1 MSADRTPSRRS
12 APLERGTLENA
23 KKSKPFRIFDFLWR
37 RGPLI
42 LGLGVPAF
50 VLLSLLLA
58 LFVRPIYKVDGTL
71 LIKQTKEPTITGRER
86 ESIQGDIGVFQ
97 RTLVLRLMDRE
108 VLQNALDKI
117 PDDKRPDFLKG
128 LGSSDRAIYSLMSR
142 LVAKEVERTYL
153 INVSLAAGESRG
165 LALTLYEVLS
175 SLIDKL
181 QAEQEKQYA
190 SRLNYL
196 RSERDKISSRGT
208 EEKKRILDLAGHFSN
223 RSFLRADYATDLG
236 KMNLIQKLYWEAQA
250 NTLSKAAVL
259 DEAEK
264 DRLTLGKASLEPF
277 AEERVADN
285 FGINQITQW
294 TYGKSQELRATID
307 GLKPENPDRK
317 YIEDRMASMNEY
329 MANYKK
335 RVAEETIK
343 NLTEKR
349 AFELDTAVTKARNAY
364 DAVRQT
370 SEQLGRELNTANEE
384 ATQISEGI
392 FEANELTFGL
402 AQLRDRLASINTR
415 IDDVELEAKS
425 PLPVT
430 IDQIPVPPEK
440 PASSNAAKL
449 RIIVFIL
456 SFGLVGGI
464 CLLFDFLDGRVRSR
478 EELGAAI
485 GGAGAE
491 PVPATVSGGEDP
503 AFAKILL
510 DQPSHPASLALRDLA
525 LRLILEHQRCGAKIF
540 AFVGAHPRAG
550 NTTIALNIA
559 RAISAHGFKV
569 LLAEFPTPSPGLAAA
584 AALAARS
591 APPSPW
597 GNKEPDPVSA
607 VEIIPW
613 VTGVSED
620 RVRSS
625 LDSFLAN
632 ASKAYDA
639 VVLDLVSPARSDV
652 ANEAALKADVVVVT
666 ARQHVAL
673 YREVRSIVESAAAGG
688 VPALTTLLNFCLPDP
703 LRIRALALL
712 ATAQVSTSF
721 LHERF
726 STWSRAT
733 GVSLLEKL
741 RRSGAWKVI
750 ARRIEKKPAAP
761 AADPAT
767 PGTTEEKNLEE
778 KK

>member
-1 MSADRTPSRRS
+1 MNASPAHRP
-12 APLERGTLENA
+12 APINRGSLENA
-23 KKSKPFRIFDFLWR
+23 KKSKPFRALDFLWR

-42 LGLGVPAF
+42 LGLGIPAF
-50 VLLSLLLA
+50 VVLGILVIP
-58 LFVRPIYKVDGTL
+58 FIHPIYKVDGTL

-97 RTLVLRLMDRE
+97 RTLVLRILDRD
-108 VLQNALDKI
+108 VLQNALEKI
-117 PDDKRPDFLKG
+117 PDDKRPAFLKG

-153 INVSLAAGESRG
+153 IKVSLDAGESKG
-165 LALTLYEVLS
+165 LSVTLYEVLS
-175 SLIDKL
+175 SLIEKL
-181 QAEQEKQYA
+181 QAEQEKQFA

-196 RSERDKISSRGT
+196 RSERDKISARGK
-208 EEKKRILDLAGHFSN
+208 EEKKHVLDLANRFTN
-223 RSFLRADYATDLG
+223 RSFLRSDYSTDLG

-250 NTLSKAAVL
+250 DTLSKAAAL
-259 DEAEK
+259 DQAEK
-264 DRLTLGKASLEPF
+264 DRVSLAKTSLEPF

-317 YIEDRMASMNEY
+317 YVEERMASMNDY

-343 NLTEKR
+343 NLSEKR
-349 AFELDTAVTKARNAY
+349 EFELDTAVTKARNAY
-364 DAVRQT
+364 EAVRKT
-370 SEQLGRELNTANEE
+370 SDQLGRELASANQE
-384 ATQISEGI
+384 ATDVSEGI

-402 AQLRDRLASINTR
+402 GQLRDRLASINTR

-430 IDQIPVPPEK
+430 IDRMPVPPER
-440 PASSNAAKL
+440 PASSNATKL
-449 RIIVFIL
+449 RAAALVL

-464 CLLFDFLDGRVRSR
+464 CLLFDFLDGRIRSR

-485 GGAGAE
+485 GGPGAE
-491 PVPATVSGGEDP
+491 PVPATNQGGEDP
-503 AFAKILL
+503 AFAKIVL
-510 DQPSHPASLALRDLA
+510 DQPGHPASLALRDLA

-540 AFVGAHPRAG
+540 GFAGAHPRAG
-550 NTTIALNIA
+550 NTTVALNAA

-569 LLAEFPTPSPGLAAA
+569 LLAEFPTSAPGLAAA
-584 AALAARS
+584 SGLAAKA

-613 VTGVSED
+613 VVGVSED

-632 ASKAYDA
+632 AAKAYDA
-639 VVLDLVSPARSDV
+639 VLLDLVSPARSDI
-652 ANEAALKADVVVVT
+652 AGEAALKSDVVVIT
-666 ARQHVAL
+666 ARQHVATF
-673 YREVRSIVESAAAGG
+673 REARGIVESAVAGG
-688 VPALTTLLNFCLPDP
+688 VPAVTTLLNFCRPDP
-703 LRIRALALL
+703 LRTRSLELL
-712 ATAQVSTSF
+712 SAAQSSTSS
-721 LHERF
+721 LHEQF
-726 STWSRAT
+726 TARASAF
-733 GVSLLEKL
+733 G
-741 RRSGAWKVI
+741 GAMLKKFL
-750 ARRIEKKPAAP
+750 ARARKKSPAP
-761 AADPAT
+761 AAHET
-767 PGTTEEKNLEE
+767 PEGPDK
-778 KK
+778 